1 MTNVNYFYLEDF
13 EIIFCINKKK
23 IWNYDFNVGEIV
35 IGILYYYWNYNNLQN
50 ISYKLTVT
58 YMTDY

>member
-1 MTNVNYFYLEDF
+1 MNVSYFYLEDF

-23 IWNYDFNVGEIV
+23 WNYDFNVGEIL

-50 ISYKLTVT
+50 IYRL
-58 YMTDY
+58 

>member
-1 MTNVNYFYLEDF
+1 MNVSYFYLEDF

-23 IWNYDFNVGEIV
+23 WNYDFNVGEIL

-50 ISYKLTVT
+50 IGYKLTNKLI
-58 YMTDY
+58 

>member
-1 MTNVNYFYLEDF
+1 MY
-13 EIIFCINKKK
+13 KKK
-23 IWNYDFNVGEIV
+23 WNYDFNIGEIV

-58 YMTDY
+58 YMADH